1 MAIIKDDVIEVMK
14 QLNIEALTDDEIDII
29 VSEYPAR
36 QKEDLSATWELVV
49 EQQIYEMLNNKN

>member
-36 QKEDLSATWELVV
+36 QKEDSGATWELVV

>member
-1 MAIIKDDVIEVMK
+1 MAIIKDDVIEVIT
-14 QLNIEALTDDEIDII
+14 QLGIDTITDDEIDII